1 MKCQLSKSNFIL
13 FIVIIL
19 LILYIIWSGG
29 FRKID
34 NRTQNIIIYDTTY
47 NTQIL
52 DSIEYDII
60 VKDSIITNLIYV
72 YEEEFIKAENLDDSS
87 AVELFKQLCTGYS
100 LYGQDNGR

>member
-29 FRKID
+29 FRKI
-34 NRTQNIIIYDTTY
+34 NKETQNVIIYDTTY
-47 NTQIL
+47 NTRIL
-52 DSIEYDII
+52 DSIKYNII

-72 YEEEFIKAENLDDSS
+72 YEEKFIKAENLDDSS
-87 AVELFKQLCTGYS
+87 AVELFKELCTGHS